1 MNPLLLQEEL
11 FESSELYVEK
21 ETINAKDYVY
31 VKKNPI
37 KDSKVV
43 SIQSFQQGY
52 VTKVELIDGERI
64 CSVFFGRKL
73 EKYYDYQLTKR
84 LP

>member
-1 MNPLLLQEEL
+1 MLLQEEL
-11 FESSELYVEK
+11 FNSSELYVERENIK
-21 ETINAKDYVY
+21 AKDYVY

-52 VTKVELIDGERI
+52 VTKVELIDGDRI

>member
-1 MNPLLLQEEL
+1 MLLQEEL
-11 FESSELYVEK
+11 FDSSELYVERENIK
-21 ETINAKDYVY
+21 AKDYVY

-43 SIQSFQQGY
+43 SIQLFQQGY
-52 VTKVELIDGERI
+52 VTKVELIDGDRI